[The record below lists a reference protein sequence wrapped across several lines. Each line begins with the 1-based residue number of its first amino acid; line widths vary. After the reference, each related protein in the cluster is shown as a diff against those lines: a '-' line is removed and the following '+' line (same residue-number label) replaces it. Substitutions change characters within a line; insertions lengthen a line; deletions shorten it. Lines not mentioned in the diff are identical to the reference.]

1 MPGSCWRDVISVRIT
16 GAVVVGTAP
25 SLELLAGVP
34 HAERSADIRPTAV
47 AARRGLPMA
56 DADASGRV
64 EGAAGI
70 PSGFDPLPRR
80 STLVGGLQVGWQD
93 EVAVRIRIRPVGQ
106 PVGPQ
111 TLRELDLH
119 GDVRR
124 RARVAGGGREAVVD
138 RLAGLA
144 RRIGWRLRAS
154 RKGRATLAVDGRVG
168 EVRRAIGARALDQFV
183 PDLGRRFR
191 LRMRWGSTRGE

>member
-25 SLELLAGVP
+25 PLELLAGVP

-47 AARRGLPMA
+47 AARRGLPMT

-70 PSGFDPLPRR
+70 PSGFDPLPHR

-144 RRIGWRLRAS
+144 RRIGWRLCAS
-154 RKGRATLAVDGRVG
+154 REGRATLAVDGRGG
-168 EVRRAIGARALDQFV
+168 EVLR
-183 PDLGRRFR
+183 GRGGR
-191 LRMRWGSTRGE
+191 